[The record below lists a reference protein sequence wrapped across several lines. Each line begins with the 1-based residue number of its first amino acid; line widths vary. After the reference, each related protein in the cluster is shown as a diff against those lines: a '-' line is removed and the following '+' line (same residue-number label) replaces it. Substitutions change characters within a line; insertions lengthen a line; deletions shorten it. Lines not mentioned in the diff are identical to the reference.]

1 MFPLSPISL
10 IALKV
15 IGVAALLAA
24 LGFGVNRFDHSR
36 QEIGY
41 QRAVAEYKAKEAE
54 DLKVAMAETK
64 RLNAK
69 VQEAQ
74 NEADK
79 REATNRVLIT
89 RVNVLAGRLRHADE
103 NLNALVSRATREAL
117 AKATTAYAALFA
129 ECRDEYAEM
138 GVVAAGH
145 QSDVATLIAAWPED
159 S

>member
-1 MFPLSPISL
+1 MFPLNPFTL

-15 IGVAALLAA
+15 VGVAVLLAA
-24 LGFGVNRFDHSR
+24 LGFGVNRLDHSR

-74 NEADK
+74 NEAEK
-79 REATNRVLIT
+79 REAANLDLVK

-138 GVVAAGH
+138 GAAAAGH
-145 QSDVATLIAAWPED
+145 QSDVATLITAWPG
-159 S
+159 

>member
-1 MFPLSPISL
+1 MLNPFTL

-15 IGVAALLAA
+15 VCVAVLLAA
-24 LGFGVNRFDHSR
+24 LGFGVNRLDHSR

-74 NEADK
+74 NEAEK
-79 REATNRVLIT
+79 REAANLDLVK

-103 NLNALVSRATREAL
+103 NLNALVSRATHTAL
-117 AKATTAYAALFA
+117 AEATTAYAALFA

-138 GVVAAGH
+138 GEAAAGH
-145 QSDVATLIAAWPED
+145 QSDVATLITAWPG
-159 S
+159 